1 MYRVYGIMFEMV
13 GDQVPPSLFLMQ
25 KVDNSELRFPGEPIL
40 SHQLTVRD
48 EQRLDDILKL
58 YLVHK
63 FISNTFNL
71 ANNAMSDSKCNKTET

>member
-1 MYRVYGIMFEMV
+1 
-13 GDQVPPSLFLMQ
+13 MQ
-25 KVDNSELRFPGEPIL
+25 QLDNSELRFPGEPTVSL
-40 SHQLTVRD
+40 QLAVKD

-63 FISNTFNL
+63 LVSNTSNL